1 MARWCEA
8 GKNHIWLR
16 HDGSAQLCCSCLTP
30 RAQPPKTHK
39 FSIKE
44 YNNNLLNLINSENF
58 QNRYKELEYGPLI
71 DGSCQICVNK
81 ELKGEISQRQKINK
95 LTNNGKKFFLKVD
108 FSNKCNLKC
117 VMCNSNRSTNWI
129 KDEQKLVE
137 FNKKYNYTQTSIN
150 DYSSLELEWLHDI
163 DVNWWKNLEELEISG
178 GEPFYQTEVLTFLN
192 FVSQYNT
199 NLKLRII
206 TNASILNN
214 EILEIIKKYKK
225 LYLFC
230 SVDAWQDDVYSYVR
244 YGISDLK
251 TVKENIKILYEFSTI
266 LNVVDVIH
274 PYNYDQ
280 KKYALEWI
288 EKQNFKNNFSY
299 EQNSLY
305 WPSHLVNDS
314 VLPNKWWPHGN
325 KNKELQLKFAR
336 WTLEL
341 DKIRKT
347 NIFDIRP
354 EFELWFKELGV
365 I

>member
-16 HDGSAQLCCSCLTP
+16 QDGNAQLCCSCL
-30 RAQPPKTHK
+30 QPKLHR
-39 FSIKE
+39 FSIKN
-44 YNNNLLNLINSENF
+44 YDNNLLNLINSTHF
-58 QNRYKELEYGPLI
+58 QNTYKELEEGPLK
-71 DGSCQICVNK
+71 DRSCDVCVDR
-81 ELKGEISQRQKINK
+81 ETKGEISQRQKINK
-95 LTNNGKKFFLKVD
+95 LTNNGSKFFLKID

-137 FNKKYNYTQTSIN
+137 FNKKYNYHQTPIYN
-150 DYSSLELEWLHDI
+150 HSSLDSNWFKNIDI
-163 DVNWWKNLEELEISG
+163 MWWENLEELEISG
-178 GEPFYQTEVLTFLN
+178 GEPLYQDEVLSFLN

-199 NLKLRII
+199 QLKLRII
-206 TNASILNN
+206 TNATILNN

-225 LYLFC
+225 LYLLC
-230 SVDAWQDDVYSYVR
+230 SVDAWQDNVYAYSR
-244 YGISDLK
+244 YGTGDLK
-251 TVKENIKILYEFSTI
+251 TVKKNIKTLYEYSEV
-266 LNVVDVIH
+266 LNIVDVVH

-288 EKQNFKNNFSY
+288 NEQNFKNNFAY
-299 EQNSLY
+299 IQNSLY
-305 WPSHLVNDS
+305 WPDHLVNDS
-314 VLPNKWWPHGN
+314 VLPEQWWPQGN

-336 WTLEL
+336 WTLEI

-354 EFELWFKELGV
+354 EFERWFKYLGV
-365 I
+365 L